1 DHLGKEATEAAAWP
15 SFPLGTTLR
24 NPFNRQFWA
33 GLFSPAPRICGA
45 RSGVRSL
52 AFAAAESFLFGLGAG
67 AGAGGSA
74 AFLEAAPLFRCASAI
89 AFRPAALIFP
99 AFALAGGHLGRGG
112 GLRG

>member
-52 AFAAAESFLFGLGAG
+52 GTAGTSACATSAPARDLGLQRAQRV
-67 AGAGGSA
+67 AYDDA
-74 AFLEAAPLFRCASAI
+74 L
-89 AFRPAALIFP
+89 PAQVDQGKVVRLGQVAL
-99 AFALAGGHLGRGG
+99 L
-112 GLRG
+112 